1 MIKISIKN
9 IYLILIISI
18 GLIVLGI
25 GSSYA
30 MFTASSNI
38 DNPIS
43 LSSNLITNE
52 DIFESFN
59 VNLSSRESRS
69 IKFNITNSNNI
80 SNIKYASWY
89 IYNGD
94 SNDISFYIDKTND
107 SYIDFNGEL
116 SVNGGIIAIDII
128 NNTSNNISLTIGVSS
143 RKNNIILPSY
153 MKLIS
158 GDNKPEVTL
167 TSIADYITNL
177 YVNAS
182 KTKTQNNGIDYN
194 YASSESLM
202 NDRLGGTTTDLDG
215 GNIRYYGASPNNYI
229 YFNCSDYNNQSDTTC
244 EKWRI
249 IGVFDGKVKI
259 IRNEQIGVYSWDTSA
274 LGVNL
279 GRGENEWPEADAMK
293 LLNPG
298 YESESVGGSLY
309 YSSSS
314 GKCYSGSS
322 KKTTSCD
329 FTSSGIKNDET
340 KNKIAEVTWNLGGW
354 TTSEIYSN
362 EIYGYERGTTV
373 YSGRSTTWTGKVA
386 LSYPSDYG
394 YAADFNKCSEILYR
408 YDSRTDSYV
417 CRTNDWMYPI
427 ITNSSSNNGWL
438 LTPTSGRASNAW
450 VVMSTGYV
458 GTNNGSTSYAGGVA
472 PVLYLSSD
480 ETIVDGT
487 TGSQDNPYK
496 LNP

>member
-107 SYIDFNGEL
+107 NYIDFNGEL

-158 GDNKPEVTL
+158 GDNKPEVTS
-167 TSIADYITNL
+167 TYIADYITNL
-177 YVNAS
+177 YTNAS
-182 KTKTQNNGIDYN
+182 KSTVTNNSITYN
-194 YASSESLM
+194 YASSVSLM
-202 NDRLGGTTTDLDG
+202 NDRLGSSSTDIDG

-259 IRNEQIGVYSWDTSA
+259 MRNESIGDYSWDTSA
-274 LGVNL
+274 ATANSGH
-279 GRGENEWPEADAMK
+279 GANEWPQADVMK

-298 YESESVGGSLY
+298 YDSESVGGSLY
-309 YSSSS
+309 YNSKS
-314 GKCYSGSS
+314 GKCYNSS
-322 KKTTSCD
+322 KNSQASCD
-329 FTSSGIKNDET
+329 FTSTGIKNEET
-340 KNKIAEVTWNLGGW
+340 RNKIAEVTWNLGGW
-354 TTSEIYSN
+354 NDNEIFSN
-362 EIYGYERGTTV
+362 QIYGYERGTTV
-373 YSGRSTTWTGKVA
+373 YSGHSTTWPGRIA
-386 LSYPSDYG
+386 LPYPSDYG
-394 YAADFNKCSEILYR
+394 YAVDFNSCSKTLYD
-408 YDSRTDSYV
+408 YDDST
-417 CRTNDWMYPI
+417 CT
-427 ITNSSSNNGWL
+427 SNNWMKSILGTSSYGLL
-438 LTPTSGRASNAW
+438 LTPDSGRDSHAW
-450 VVMSTGYV
+450 YVNSAGRVSSSIWYTST
-458 GTNNGSTSYAGGVA
+458 AFGVA
-472 PVLYLSSD
+472 PVLYLGSD

-496 LNP
+496 LNL

>member
-107 SYIDFNGEL
+107 NYIDFNGEL

-158 GDNKPEVTL
+158 GDNKPEVTS
-167 TSIADYITNL
+167 TYIADYITNL
-177 YVNAS
+177 YTNAS
-182 KTKTQNNGIDYN
+182 KSTVTNNSITYN
-194 YASSESLM
+194 YASSVSLM
-202 NDRLGGTTTDLDG
+202 NDRLGSSSTDIDG

-249 IGVFDGKVKI
+249 IGVFGNQVKI
-259 IRNEQIGVYSWDTSA
+259 MRNEQIGKYSWNT
-274 LGVNL
+274 NT
-279 GRGENEWPEADAMK
+279 NEWPEAKLMK

-298 YESESVGGSLY
+298 YDSETSGGSLY
-309 YSSSS
+309 YNSKS
-314 GKCYSGSS
+314 GKCYTSS
-322 KKTTSCD
+322 SSAKSCD
-329 FTSSGIKNDET
+329 FTSTGIKNDAT

-354 TTSEIYSN
+354 NSTQIYSN
-362 EIYGYERGTTV
+362 QIYGYERGTKV
-373 YSGRSTTWTGKVA
+373 YSGRSKTWPGRIA
-386 LSYPSDYG
+386 LPYPSDYG
-394 YAADFNKCSEILYR
+394 YATDFNKCTQNLYN
-408 YDSRTDSYV
+408 YESSTNSYG
-417 CRTNDWMYPI
+417 CKKNDWMYPI
-427 ITNSSSNNGWL
+427 ITNSGANTGWF
-438 LTPTSGRASNAW
+438 LTPDSGNASNAW
-450 VVMSTGYV
+450 NVNSSGYV
-458 GTNNGSTSYAGGVA
+458 YLGNCSGYCVSGAYGVA
-472 PVLYLSSD
+472 PVLYLSSN
-480 ETIVDGT
+480 ESIVEGT
-487 TGSQDNPYK
+487 TGTESNPFK